1 MVFERGVTG
10 LNMPARFSEVL
21 HDFGAGNADSSVL
34 VKAPARV
41 NIIGEHT
48 DYNDGFVLPMSTAI
62 FTWAKASPRDDRKI
76 SVTSHNVGETCLFE
90 LDGIQPGQ
98 SPSWVEYV
106 KGVAA
111 ELEGLG
117 IVLRGADILIDSDIP
132 LGAGLSSSASLELAV
147 AKALLAIAGE
157 SVPGPELA
165 KLCQRA
171 EHRYAGVQCG
181 IMDQYTLNCAEEG
194 HAILLDCRSLE
205 VLQIP
210 MPPEFGLILTDCGV
224 KHRLPDGHY
233 NSRAD
238 ECTTAVQILARD
250 RPQIKSLRDL
260 RADVL
265 EANQSALG
273 DVLYRRCRHVV
284 SENERVK
291 SAVQAIENGE
301 LQKLGA
307 LFDACHTSLRDDY
320 EVSCDEL
327 EALVKAA
334 NASKGVFGS
343 RMVGAGFGGC
353 VLSVCNSDRA
363 TEVATEI
370 RANYATVTG
379 EEPWQHIVEP
389 AKPARVITQP

>member
-1 MVFERGVTG
+1 MS
-10 LNMPARFSEVL
+10 MPARFCEAL
-21 HDFGAGNADSSVL
+21 KEFGGGNASGLVL

-90 LDGIQPGQ
+90 LDGMQPGQ
-98 SPSWVEYV
+98 SSSWVEYV

-181 IMDQYTLNCAEEG
+181 IMDQYTLNCAKEG

-205 VLQIP
+205 VIQVLVSP
-210 MPPEFGLILTDCGV
+210 LLGFILTDSGV
-224 KHRLPDGHY
+224 RHRLPDGHY
-233 NSRAD
+233 NNRAD
-238 ECTTAVQILARD
+238 ECTTAVQILVRD
-250 RPQIKSLRDL
+250 RPEIKSLRDL

-265 EANQSALG
+265 EANKSALG
-273 DVLYRRCRHVV
+273 DVLYRRCRHIV

-291 SAVQAIENGE
+291 SAVQAVENGE

-334 NASKGVFGS
+334 NASNGVFGS

-353 VLSVCNSDRA
+353 VLSVCRSDDVA
-363 TEVATEI
+363 AAATEI
-370 RANYATVTG
+370 SANYKKVTG
-379 EEPWQHIVEP
+379 KKPWQHIVEP
-389 AKPARVITQP
+389 AKPARVITQT

>member
-1 MVFERGVTG
+1 MS
-10 LNMPARFSEVL
+10 MPARFCEAL
-21 HDFGAGNADSSVL
+21 KEFGGGNASGLVL

-90 LDGIQPGQ
+90 LDGMQPGQ
-98 SPSWVEYV
+98 SSSWVEYV

-181 IMDQYTLNCAEEG
+181 IIDQVTLNCAQEG
-194 HAILLDCRSLE
+194 
-205 VLQIP
+205 
-210 MPPEFGLILTDCGV
+210 
-224 KHRLPDGHY
+224 
-233 NSRAD
+233 
-238 ECTTAVQILARD
+238 
-250 RPQIKSLRDL
+250 
-260 RADVL
+260 
-265 EANQSALG
+265 
-273 DVLYRRCRHVV
+273 
-284 SENERVK
+284 
-291 SAVQAIENGE
+291 
-301 LQKLGA
+301 
-307 LFDACHTSLRDDY
+307 
-320 EVSCDEL
+320 
-327 EALVKAA
+327 
-334 NASKGVFGS
+334 
-343 RMVGAGFGGC
+343 
-353 VLSVCNSDRA
+353 
-363 TEVATEI
+363 
-370 RANYATVTG
+370 
-379 EEPWQHIVEP
+379 
-389 AKPARVITQP
+389 